1 MVLCDTNI
9 FIHAFNS
16 SADTIKQLNQ
26 IGLANVVLSAIT
38 VMELYQGMGNKTEL
52 ARMKKDISYYD
63 VIEIDQAASELAT
76 LLIESYRL
84 SHGLQIPDAIIGAS
98 AVVHQLPL
106 FTYNQKD
113 FSFMPN
119 IQLSVSNAVTFD
131 ATHPAGYP
139 PGCAWRRAGFGC

>member
-16 SADTIKQLNQ
+16 NADTIKQLNQ

-38 VMELYQGMGNKTEL
+38 VMELYQGMGNKMEL

-63 VIEIDQAASELAT
+63 VIEIDQVASELAT
-76 LLIESYRL
+76 LLIKSYRL

-98 AVVHQLPL
+98 AIVHQLPL

-119 IQLSVSNAVTFD
+119 IQLYQTQ
-131 ATHPAGYP
+131 
-139 PGCAWRRAGFGC
+139 